1 MSTFIKIVVFLCTTF
16 FAGCAQLTHGQA
28 PEPAKV
34 IDPAQNLM
42 MAECNGYA
50 NEFDVCYRTA
60 QQACPAGYTVVQW
73 VQNYGSVSRQ
83 LIFKCK

>member
-1 MSTFIKIVVFLCTTF
+1 
-16 FAGCAQLTHGQA
+16 
-28 PEPAKV
+28 V

-60 QQACPAGYTVVQW
+60 QQACPAGYTVDQW